1 MISPLVL
8 NLYEFVV
15 QGNNGTAVFIISIL
29 NELYLL
35 LFFKEQKFR
44 CKGSYVCIAHLTILI
59 WGLTFSSF
67 KFFLLPGVKLI
78 SC

>member
-29 NELYLL
+29 NELYL
-35 LFFKEQKFR
+35 QFR
-44 CKGSYVCIAHLTILI
+44 CKESYVCIAHLTVLI